1 MRVVPQDPVVDIA
14 GLVKHYGGLRPLRL
28 ASLVMNEGERVA
40 LSGMDGAAAE
50 LFVNLMT
57 GSSLPDE
64 GTIRVFGRSTA
75 DIANGDEWLAS
86 LDRFGIL
93 SDRAVLLEGATL
105 ADNLALPFTL
115 DIDPMSDETR
125 ARVSALAA
133 ECGIDARWLDRA
145 VAEAPAAVRA
155 RAHLARA
162 VALSPSLLLAEHP
175 TAIVPEEDRRALAED
190 FARLTRER
198 GLTTL
203 VVTADAAFAQA
214 VAERVLT
221 LEPATGKLIAAKK
234 PGRWW

>member
-1 MRVVPQDPVVDIA
+1 MTLAPQDPVVEIT
-14 GLVKHYGGLRPLRL
+14 GVVKHYAGLRPLRL

-40 LSGMDGAAAE
+40 LSGLDAAAAE
-50 LFVNLMT
+50 LFVNLIT
-57 GSSLPDE
+57 GSSLPEE

-86 LDRFGIL
+86 LDRFGIA
-93 SDRAVLLEGATL
+93 SDRAVLLEGTTL
-105 ADNLALPFTL
+105 AGNLAMPFTL
-115 DIDPMSDETR
+115 EIDPMSAETL

-175 TAIVPEEDRRALAED
+175 TAMVPEADRRALAED
-190 FARLTRER
+190 VARLVRQR
-198 GLTTL
+198 ALTTL
-203 VVTADAAFAQA
+203 VITADAAFAQA

-221 LEPATGKLIAAKK
+221 LEPATGKLVAAKK
-234 PGRWW
+234 RGRWW